1 MILLFIGDIVGS
13 PGRRMIC
20 ECLPQIIEEYQVD
33 FTIANGENLAGGFG
47 INRKI
52 YDEMIDV
59 GIDAFTM
66 GNHVWDNKDIFNFI
80 KNADRIVRPLNIH
93 PDLPGCGSRI
103 FNIGNSKILVI
114 AVVGRTFMPPAD
126 CPFQAINEVL
136 KEYKDQ
142 TDYIFV
148 DIHAE
153 ATSEKMALGWYLDG
167 RISALVGTH
176 THVQTNDSRIMPQGC
191 GYLTDAG
198 MTGPYNSVLG
208 MDKDI
213 VIDRFLYQMPKHFE
227 PAQGD
232 LQFNG
237 VIFDLTFDGKCRE
250 IKLINFIKP
259 SL

>member
-1 MILLFIGDIVGS
+1 MKLLFIGDIVGS
-13 PGRRMIC
+13 PGRHMIS
-20 ECLPQIIEEYQVD
+20 ESLPQILVDYQVD

-52 YDEMIDV
+52 YDEMINV

-66 GNHVWDNKDIFNFI
+66 GNHIWDNKDINNFI
-80 KNADRIVRPLNIH
+80 GDADRIIRPLNIH
-93 PDLPGCGSRI
+93 PDLPGQGSRI
-103 FNIGNSKILVI
+103 YNVGGSKILVI
-114 AVVGRTFMPPAD
+114 SVVGRTFMPPAN
-126 CPFQAINEVL
+126 CPFQAINQVI
-136 KEYKDQ
+136 KEYSNQ
-142 TDYIFV
+142 VDYIFV

-153 ATSEKMALGWYLDG
+153 ATSEKMALAWYLDG

-176 THVQTNDSRIMPQGC
+176 THVQTNDPRIMPQGC

-198 MTGPYNSVLG
+198 MTGPYDSVLG

-213 VIDRFLYQMPKHFE
+213 VINRFLYQMPRHFE

-237 VIFDLTFDGKCRE
+237 VIFDLADGKCRG
-250 IKLINFIKP
+250 IKLLNFIKP